1 LPGVSYRPF
10 VQFVSHLQHKLDN
23 LQLLAFLNPQS
34 WVRISHFCFV
44 AELKIEVSIGIGD
57 TVKSMLGQDQQGT
70 TETGT
75 RASRRAS
82 RRLSEANADYDPN
95 KTYDPDILND
105 PAHITNSNRAS
116 HRLPSG
122 TGVGTSGRTAEG
134 QAQQDLARE
143 GASGYGTGDTVG
155 GSLSSGARTSGK
167 HRVLR
172 VVVYAHEEI
181 ACRP

>member
-1 LPGVSYRPF
+1 
-10 VQFVSHLQHKLDN
+10 
-23 LQLLAFLNPQS
+23 
-34 WVRISHFCFV
+34 
-44 AELKIEVSIGIGD
+44 
-57 TVKSMLGQDQQGT
+57 MLGQDQQGT

-95 KTYDPDILND
+95 KTYDPDVLND

-122 TGVGTSGRTAEG
+122 TGLGTTGRMGEG

-143 GASGYGTGDTVG
+143 GQSGYGTGDTVG
-155 GSLSSGARTSGK
+155 GSLSSGARTSGEYCALWGL
-167 HRVLR
+167 VS
-172 VVVYAHEEI
+172 AHE
-181 ACRP
+181 